1 MLLLPSLAIVA
12 YLVLRLVLPL
22 PCGPG
27 VKALSSLV
35 LLIAGLK
42 FTWYARLGGAF
53 FAPGL
58 PRPLLLV
65 MEALYAAL
73 IILAFLTL
81 LRDALAL
88 LLFLSRRLGTDW
100 RLPFTPA
107 AWSAGLSAAALI
119 LAGFGVWQSIR
130 VPDTR
135 SVELRVPDLPRGLDG
150 FSLVQLSDLHIG
162 PLLDREWLG
171 AVVDRANAL
180 KPDVLVLTGDYIDGF
195 AAELGDELAP
205 LAGLR
210 APYGVFAVTGNH
222 EYYYRLDEWLPVFA
236 HLGLDMLR
244 NEHRVLEVNGARLV
258 IAGVP
263 DHAEARFGGPGPDV
277 RLAFD
282 GAPGAPGASG
292 EPGSPPAVRILLQ
305 HQPRGASSHQE
316 ADIQLSGHTHGGMIV
331 FLQPLVAR
339 FNGGMVRGLYRTA
352 RSQVYM
358 HSGTGLWNGFS
369 CRVGVPSEIT
379 RLVLRR
385 AGA

>member
-1 MLLLPSLAIVA
+1 MLLFPSLAMVA
-12 YLVLRLVLPL
+12 YLILRLVLPL
-22 PCGPG
+22 PCGLWARAA
-27 VKALSSLV
+27 VSLA

-58 PRPLLLV
+58 PRPVLLV

-73 IILAFLTL
+73 VILVFLTL
-81 LRDALAL
+81 IRDALTL
-88 LLFLSRRLGTDW
+88 LLFLSRRLGTGW
-100 RLPFTPA
+100 RLPFSPA
-107 AWSAGLSAAALI
+107 AWSAGLSAAALV
-119 LAGFGVWQSIR
+119 LAGCGVWQSVK
-130 VPDTR
+130 VPDAR
-135 SVELRVPDLPRGLDG
+135 SVELIVPDLPPELDG

-162 PLLDREWLG
+162 PLLDGKWLR

-195 AAELGDELAP
+195 AAGLEGELAP

-222 EYYYRLDEWLPVFA
+222 EYYYRLPEWLPVFA
-236 HLGLDMLR
+236 RLGLTMLH
-244 NEHRVLEVNGARLV
+244 NEHRVLDVNGAQLV

-263 DHAEARFGGPGPDV
+263 DHAEARFGGPGPDIGM
-277 RLAFD
+277 AFAGAPD
-282 GAPGAPGASG
+282 APGAT
-292 EPGSPPAVRILLQ
+292 RILLQ
-305 HQPRGASSHQE
+305 HQPRGALSGHE
-316 ADIQLSGHTHGGMIV
+316 ADIQLSGHTHGGMML
-331 FLQPLVAR
+331 FLQPLIAR
-339 FNGGMVRGLYRTA
+339 FNGGMVSGLYAAGRP
-352 RSQVYM
+352 RVYV

-385 AGA
+385 AEA

>member
-1 MLLLPSLAIVA
+1 MLLFPSLAIVA

-22 PCGPG
+22 PCGLWA
-27 VKALSSLV
+27 KALSSLV

-73 IILAFLTL
+73 VILVFLTL
-81 LRDALAL
+81 IRDALAL
-88 LLFLSRRLGTDW
+88 LLFLSRRLGASW

-107 AWSAGLSAAALI
+107 AWSAGLSAVALV
-119 LAGFGVWQSIR
+119 LAGYGVWQSVR
-130 VPDTR
+130 VPGTR
-135 SVELRVPDLPRGLDG
+135 TVELSVPGLPPELEG

-162 PLLDREWLG
+162 PLLGREWLA

-180 KPDVLVLTGDYIDGF
+180 NPDVLVLTGDYIDGF
-195 AAELGDELAP
+195 AADLGDELAP

-222 EYYYRLDEWLPVFA
+222 EYYYRLPEWLPEFA
-236 HLGLDMLR
+236 RLGLDMLH
-244 NEHRVLEVNGARLV
+244 NEHRVLDVNGAPLV

-263 DHAEARFGGPGPDV
+263 DHAEARFGGPGPDI
-277 RLAFD
+277 RLAFE
-282 GAPGAPGASG
+282 GAPAV
-292 EPGSPPAVRILLQ
+292 PAAIRVLLQ
-305 HQPRGASSHQE
+305 HQPRGALSCQE
-316 ADIQLSGHTHGGMIV
+316 ADIQLSGHTHGGMMF
-331 FLQPLVAR
+331 FLRPLIAR
-339 FNGGMVRGLYRTA
+339 FNEGMVRGLYRAA
-352 RSQVYM
+352 RPQVYV

-369 CRVGVPSEIT
+369 CRVGVPSEIV

-385 AGA
+385 PRAGI

>member
-1 MLLLPSLAIVA
+1 MLLFPSLAMSV
-12 YLVLRLVLPL
+12 YLALRLVLPL
-22 PCGPG
+22 PCGLWA
-27 VKALSSLV
+27 KAAASLV

-65 MEALYAAL
+65 METLYAAL
-73 IILAFLTL
+73 VILVFLTL
-81 LRDALAL
+81 LRDVLAL
-88 LLFLSRRLGTDW
+88 LAFLSRRLGAHW

-107 AWSAGLSAAALI
+107 AWSAGLSAVALI

-135 SVELRVPDLPRGLDG
+135 TVELSVAGLPPELEG

-195 AAELGDELAP
+195 AADLGDELAP
-205 LAGLR
+205 LADLR

-222 EYYYRLDEWLPVFA
+222 EYYYRLPEWLPVFA
-236 HLGLDMLR
+236 RLGLDMLH
-244 NEHRVLEVNGARLV
+244 NEHRVLDVNGAPLV

-263 DHAEARFGGPGPDV
+263 DHAEARFGGPGPDIS
-277 RLAFD
+277 LAFD
-282 GAPGAPGASG
+282 GAPGGPGAAS
-292 EPGSPPAVRILLQ
+292 ATRILLQ
-305 HQPRGASSHQE
+305 HQPRGALAHHE
-316 ADIQLSGHTHGGMIV
+316 ADIQLSGHTHGGMMF

-339 FNGGMVRGLYRTA
+339 FNEGMVRDLYKAA
-352 RSQVYM
+352 RPQVYV

-385 AGA
+385 ARAGV